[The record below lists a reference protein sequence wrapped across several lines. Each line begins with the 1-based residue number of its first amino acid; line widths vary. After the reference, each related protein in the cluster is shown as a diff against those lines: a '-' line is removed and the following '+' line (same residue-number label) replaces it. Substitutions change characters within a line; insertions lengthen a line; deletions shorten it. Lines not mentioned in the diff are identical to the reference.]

1 MKKEKQSYVWM
12 IVVQSI
18 LYGLMDVVAKMTYQW
33 IPVYCFLFLR
43 YVLAAGIMAALWG
56 KEILRD
62 LMQVP
67 VKRYLLPGVC
77 MAAAFIFSNLA
88 LMFTSATNMS
98 FIRSLSALIVPVLM
112 LLGFRQKI
120 SRRELVLEGG
130 MLVGLYLLCAKGG
143 LGGFG
148 LGEVFALI
156 AASLVAGSLAFGKN
170 ALTYV
175 SAKTLSF
182 VQSALA
188 AVFCGVAAGLCGD
201 LAQITA
207 AASPKV
213 LCSLGY
219 AAVGCTIGGY
229 MLQNVALERGS
240 ARKIGMVQCLYPIA
254 AAGFAFVVLNER
266 LSISGML
273 GAGIITCCVLLE
285 NAGKQT
291 K

>member
-1 MKKEKQSYVWM
+1 MKKEKQSYLWM

-18 LYGLMDVVAKMTYQW
+18 LYGLMDVVAKTTYQW

-43 YVLAAGIMAALWG
+43 YVLAAGIMAALWHG
-56 KEILRD
+56 EILRD
-62 LMQVP
+62 LKQVP
-67 VKRYLLPGVC
+67 MKRYLLPGVC

-112 LLGFRQKI
+112 LIAFRQKI

-130 MLVGLYLLCAKGG
+130 MLAGLYLLCAKGG

-156 AASLVAGSLAFGKN
+156 AASLVAGSLVFGKN

-188 AVFCGVAAGLCGD
+188 AVFCFVAAWFHGD
-201 LAQITA
+201 LTQIAA
-207 AASPKV
+207 AASPNV
-213 LCSLGY
+213 LLSLGY

-254 AAGFAFVVLNER
+254 AAGFAFALLEER

-285 NAGKQT
+285 NAGKQE